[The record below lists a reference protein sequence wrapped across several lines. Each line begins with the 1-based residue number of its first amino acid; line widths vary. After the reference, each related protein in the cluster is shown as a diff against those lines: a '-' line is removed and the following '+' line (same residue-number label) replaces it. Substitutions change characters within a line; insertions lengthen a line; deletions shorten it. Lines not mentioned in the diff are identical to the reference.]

1 MARIEREFYKLV
13 DLPKVATKVQLSL
26 DVVDFVYRYWL
37 LKRRAGKNKPLLPP
51 RGEEEGGLA
60 SLSTEDTE
68 RDKMKMLVGIRQV
81 RHLLYLTPLFIF
93 YRKNC
98 TFWPILRLAVRNG
111 VVHILQKK

>member
-81 RHLLYLTPLFIF
+81 RHLLYATPFF
-93 YRKNC
+93 
-98 TFWPILRLAVRNG
+98 TF
-111 VVHILQKK
+111 LQEKIAPFGQF